1 MNSFQTFPDS
11 TRNRTLEALSLLA
24 TIQRKSLGSS
34 FGRKILAVM
43 TLMTLMT
50 YDSTCFWSISDRFS
64 LIDLSW
70 FLSAYRVE

>member
-11 TRNRTLEALSLLA
+11 NHNRTLEALSLLA

-34 FGRKILAVM
+34 FGRKILVV
-43 TLMTLMT
+43 MTLMT

-70 FLSAYRVE
+70 FLSTYQVE

>member
-43 TLMTLMT
+43 TLMT
-50 YDSTCFWSISDRFS
+50 YDSTGFLSISDRFS

-70 FLSAYRVE
+70 FLSTYRVE

>member
-24 TIQRKSLGSS
+24 TIQRKSLGIS

-43 TLMTLMT
+43 TLMT
-50 YDSTCFWSISDRFS
+50 YDSTGFLSISDRFS

-70 FLSAYRVE
+70 FLSTYRVE